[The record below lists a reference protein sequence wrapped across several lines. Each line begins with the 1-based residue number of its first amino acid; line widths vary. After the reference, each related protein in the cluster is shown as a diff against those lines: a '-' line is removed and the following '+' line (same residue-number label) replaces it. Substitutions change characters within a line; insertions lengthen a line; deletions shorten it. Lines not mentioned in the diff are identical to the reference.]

1 MGAVGDVGCGTPSIH
16 RLVRMKSSHG
26 TAVAEAPFDTAKP
39 VMFWTATKARRSIC
53 SLRSKRS
60 GTVPLPNAGT
70 TTALDVFDPEY
81 AVKSHRTPVPFAF
94 GTGTSVRG
102 TAKPAS
108 CGRSSIH
115 SLSSTQSNTRAFGPG
130 LRTVPLTQARAMPF
144 FGSV

>member
-26 TAVAEAPFDTAKP
+26 TAVAETPFDTAKS
-39 VMFWTATKARRSIC
+39 VMFWTATKARRSNC
-53 SLRSKRS
+53 SVRSRRS

-70 TTALDVFDPEY
+70 KTALEVFDPEY
-81 AVKSHRTPVPFAF
+81 ASKSHRTAVPLA
-94 GTGTSVRG
+94 TGTSFLG

-115 SLSSTQSNTRAFGPG
+115 NL
-130 LRTVPLTQARAMPF
+130 
-144 FGSV
+144 